1 VSYEFTTPLRLAFE
15 IRRVAVERL
24 DHALEQLAE
33 ESLQSDAALAVHTAR
48 KDLKKTRSLL
58 RLVKDSLSRERF
70 DAENARLRDAAH
82 LLAETREA
90 DAQAEALSG
99 LIERFERSMG
109 DETME
114 AARAWLSRMARGDS
128 DSPAVALAAAR
139 ASALIA
145 QALSDARMWPLG
157 YESFGLIAPG
167 LLRTYRQGKE
177 GLADA
182 IEHPNDEALHEWR
195 KRVKDMWY
203 SLRLVGE
210 VWEPVIRPLADEA
223 HELSELLGNH
233 HDLGQVRVAVESG
246 QAGLGAGPQNELS
259 ALAQARQDEYYRAAI
274 SLGRR
279 LYSEGPRRYVE
290 WLRGLWLAWEAD
302 TARQASQDGLPSS

>member
-1 VSYEFTTPLRLAFE
+1 MSYEFATPRRLAFE

-24 DHALEQLAE
+24 NHALEQLAE
-33 ESLQSDAALAVHTAR
+33 EGLRSDAALAVHTAR

-58 RLVKDSLSRERF
+58 RLVKDSLGQERF

-82 LLAETREA
+82 LLAEAREA
-90 DAQAEALSG
+90 DAQAEALEE
-99 LIERFERSMG
+99 LIDRFERSMG
-109 DETME
+109 AETLG
-114 AARAWLSRMARGDS
+114 AARGWLAGMARGES
-128 DSPAVALAAAR
+128 ESPAVALAAAR

-145 QALSDARMWPLG
+145 QGRSDAQLWPLG
-157 YESFGLIAPG
+157 YGSFELIAPG
-167 LLRTYRQGKE
+167 LRRTYRQGKE
-177 GLADA
+177 GLAQA
-182 IEHPNDEALHEWR
+182 IEEPSDETLHEWR

-210 VWEPVIRPLADEA
+210 AWEPVIRPLADEA

-233 HDLGQVRVAVESG
+233 HDLGQVRDAVESG
-246 QAGLGAGPQNELS
+246 QAGLGAGPQAELS
-259 ALAQARQDEYYRAAI
+259 ALAQARQDECYSAAI

-302 TARQASQDGLPSS
+302 TERQASQGGLPGS

>member
-1 VSYEFTTPLRLAFE
+1 MSYSFDQPERLAFE
-15 IRRVAVERL
+15 IRRVATERL
-24 DHALEQLAE
+24 ASALDHL
-33 ESLQSDAALAVHTAR
+33 SDGMADDPAVAVHSAR

-58 RLVKDSLSRERF
+58 RLVKDSLGQERF

-82 LLAETREA
+82 LLAEAREA
-90 DAQAEALSG
+90 DAQAEALRA
-99 LIERFERSMG
+99 LIDRFERSMG
-109 DETME
+109 DETLE
-114 AARAWLSRMARGDS
+114 AARAWLVGMARGES
-128 DSPAVALAAAR
+128 ESPAVALAAAR

-145 QALSDARMWPLG
+145 QAHGDAQLWPLG
-157 YESFGLIAPG
+157 YESFELIEPG

-182 IEHPNDEALHEWR
+182 IEDPSDATLHEWR

-210 VWEPVIRPLADEA
+210 AWEPVIRPLADEA

-233 HDLGQVRVAVESG
+233 HDLGQVRVVVEAGRS
-246 QAGLGAGPQNELS
+246 GLGAGPEAELS
-259 ALAQARQDEYYRAAI
+259 ALAQARQDEHYRAAI

-302 TARQASQDGLPSS
+302 TARQASQGGLPSS